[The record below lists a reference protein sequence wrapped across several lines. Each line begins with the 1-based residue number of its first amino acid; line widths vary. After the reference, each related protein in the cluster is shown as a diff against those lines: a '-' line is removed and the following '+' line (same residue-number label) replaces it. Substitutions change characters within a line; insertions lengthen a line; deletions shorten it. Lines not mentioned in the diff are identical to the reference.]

1 MPREERIEAI
11 LAAWYELQNCAESEK
26 AKWRDQR
33 DKLLDEAIA
42 AAGGRSCLQELLE
55 ALAPRFDQYRLAR
68 RQEHQAKMAG
78 ILRRR

>member
-11 LAAWYELQNCAESEK
+11 LAAWYELQNCAPSEK
-26 AKWRDQR
+26 AKWRGQR

-42 AAGGRSCLQELLE
+42 GTRSCRQELLE
-55 ALAPRFDQYRLAR
+55 ALAPRFNQYRLAR

-78 ILRRR
+78 ILRQR